1 MFPKLHGAFSLVY
14 LEKDTI
20 EETPAV
26 LIFIRG
32 FVFCKLKDCLVFE
45 KTEGSSSCGWHN
57 PKLHFVAL
65 LDGGFTMKHAC
76 VFYTSNC

>member
-14 LEKDTI
+14 LEKGTI

-45 KTEGSSSCGWHN
+45 KQKGVVLAVGITLSYI
-57 PKLHFVAL
+57 L
-65 LDGGFTMKHAC
+65 
-76 VFYTSNC
+76 